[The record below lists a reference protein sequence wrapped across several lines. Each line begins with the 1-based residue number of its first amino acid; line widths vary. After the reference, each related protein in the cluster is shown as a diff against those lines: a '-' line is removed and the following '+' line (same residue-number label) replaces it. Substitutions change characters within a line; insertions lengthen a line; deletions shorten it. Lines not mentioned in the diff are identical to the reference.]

1 MEGLN
6 QVKEIP
12 SEKDFMVKLDL
23 QDTYFSIQLHRNS
36 RKYVT
41 FKWEYKFF
49 EFRRP
54 VSGWVHH
61 REFLQNFPKQQYP
74 GIPGQN
80 GGNKSSELNIFC
92 YV

>member
-41 FKWEYKFF
+41 FK
-49 EFRRP
+49 
-54 VSGWVHH
+54 
-61 REFLQNFPKQQYP
+61 
-74 GIPGQN
+74 
-80 GGNKSSELNIFC
+80 
-92 YV
+92 